1 MAERRRS
8 GLTTRSRVSGRSSG
22 PLLGGFAAQYLGY
35 AMAFGTSVALIL
47 AGCAILAATRV
58 SEIGAL
64 SENRK

>member
-1 MAERRRS
+1 
-8 GLTTRSRVSGRSSG
+8 
-22 PLLGGFAAQYLGY
+22 
-35 AMAFGTSVALIL
+35 VALIL